1 MGYKIWFVKH
11 LLKEKLLLII
21 LITFLVIFIGTVS
34 ITPLFIGDIF
44 EELVK
49 ETGQVTKY
57 LLSNGFHTIQINSS
71 SFKAILITA
80 LFIGVAGIIR
90 AAADFI
96 QSYVDEVLAHKVTKN
111 VTAEFYNDLLE
122 KSQEFHDRVR
132 IGDVMARATYDTRQ
146 MNIFIAPGIKFLFEA
161 SFTLIF
167 SVSLMLWISPKL
179 TLLLAAAL
187 PFYIIA
193 IYDYNRKLRPISKAQ
208 MEQNGLLNSRL
219 QESITGIRV
228 IRGFVKEKEEI
239 NQFDIETDK
248 LRDINTKRGIISAR
262 YYAVAITVL
271 IIALSFL
278 WGSFEVTAGNLA
290 LDELITYVFLMMT
303 LMMPTWQV
311 GWTLTQFQIGMAAA
325 KRIFEMKERE
335 EYVPESSSPIDWAG
349 SQGTI
354 LFKDVSFSYNG
365 ESTRKKAL
373 NNINLEVPGGSTVAI
388 IGNPGSGKSTLMK
401 LLMRLYD
408 PSDGTINING
418 TNIKEMALS
427 NLREHIGVIE
437 QEVFLFSKSIRDN
450 IAFGKPD
457 ATQEE
462 IEHFAELAQAHEFI
476 MGFENGYDTVVGERG
491 VTLSG
496 GQKQR
501 IAIARALLIDPSIL
515 ILDDASSAIDA
526 ETERKIQTAIANVL
540 KNRTTFIITHRLATI
555 KNADLIMV
563 LRNGLLIDSGKH
575 DELILR
581 NIDYRRLFER
591 FSELPPMQIKEE
603 K

>member
-1 MGYKIWFVKH
+1 MGYKIWFLKH
-11 LLKEKLLLII
+11 ILREKFLTII
-21 LITFLVIFIGTVS
+21 GLTFLIIFIGTVS

-44 EELVK
+44 GELARQPGRA
-49 ETGQVTKY
+49 TQY
-57 LLSNGFHTIQINSS
+57 LLSEGIVTLKINAA
-71 SFKAILITA
+71 SFRAILITG
-80 LFIGVAGIIR
+80 LFIAIAGLVR
-90 AAADFI
+90 AVADFT
-96 QSYVDEVLAHKVTKN
+96 QSYVNEVLAHKVTKN
-111 VTAEFYNDLLE
+111 VTEEFYNDLLE

-179 TLLLAAAL
+179 TLLLPIAL

-193 IYDYNRKLRPISKAQ
+193 IWDYNRKLRPISKAQ

-219 QESITGIRV
+219 QESITGIRI
-228 IRGFVKEKEEI
+228 IRSFVKEKSEI
-239 NQFDIETDK
+239 EQFDVETNK
-248 LRDINTKRGIISAR
+248 LRDINTRRGILSAR
-262 YYAVAITVL
+262 YYAVAITILV
-271 IIALSFL
+271 IAFGFL
-278 WGSFEVTAGNLA
+278 WGAHEVTAGNLSLA
-290 LDELITYVFLMMT
+290 DLITYVFLAMT
-303 LMMPTWQV
+303 LTMPTWQF
-311 GWTLTQFQIGMAAA
+311 GWTITQFQIGMAAA
-325 KRIFEMKERE
+325 KRIYEMKERH
-335 EYVPESSSPIDWAG
+335 EYVPEPSSPQNWSG
-349 SQGTI
+349 ELETI
-354 LFKDVSFSYNG
+354 NFDDVSFSYNG
-365 ESTRKKAL
+365 QSTRKLAL
-373 NNINLEVPGGSTVAI
+373 NSFKLEVKGGSTVAV

-408 PSDGTINING
+408 PTKGTISING
-418 TNIKEMALS
+418 VDIKDLCLS

-437 QEVFLFSKSIRDN
+437 QEVFLFSKSIREN

-457 ATQEE
+457 ATNEE
-462 IEHFAELAQAHEFI
+462 IEHFAKLAQAHEFI
-476 MGFENGYDTVVGERG
+476 MGFENGYDTLVGERG

-501 IAIARALLIDPSIL
+501 IAIARALLINPSIL

-555 KNADLIMV
+555 KNADLIIV
-563 LRNGLLIDSGKH
+563 LRNGELKDSGSH

-591 FSELPPMQIKEE
+591 FSELPPIKVMEGD
-603 K
+603 

>member
-1 MGYKIWFVKH
+1 MGYKIWFLKH
-11 LLKEKLLLII
+11 LLREKLLSSTVVIFLI
-21 LITFLVIFIGTVS
+21 IFIGSVS

-44 EELVK
+44 GELVK
-49 ETGQVTKY
+49 QPGRVTQY
-57 LLSNGFHTIQINSS
+57 LVTLGFDTIRINAA
-71 SFKAILITA
+71 SFHAILITG
-80 LFIGVAGIIR
+80 LFIAISGVVR
-90 AAADFI
+90 AAADFT
-96 QSYVDEVLAHKVTKN
+96 QSYMDEVLAHKITKN

-122 KSQEFHDRVR
+122 KSQEFHDRVK

-161 SFTLIF
+161 TFTVLF

-179 TLLLAAAL
+179 TILLAAAI
-187 PFYIIA
+187 PFYVVTIW
-193 IYDYNRKLRPISKAQ
+193 DYNRKLRPISKAQ
-208 MEQNGLLNSRL
+208 MEQNGLLNSKL

-228 IRGFVKEKEEI
+228 IRSFVKEKSEI

-248 LRDINTKRGIISAR
+248 LRKINTRRGILSAR
-262 YYAVAITVL
+262 YYAVAITIL
-271 IIALSFL
+271 ITALSFL
-278 WGSFEVTAGNLA
+278 WGSFEVTAGRMT
-290 LDELITYVFLMMT
+290 LDNLITYVFLMMT
-303 LMMPTWQV
+303 LTMPTWQF
-311 GWTLTQFQIGMAAA
+311 GWAITQFQIGMAAA
-325 KRIFEMKERE
+325 KRIYEMKERK
-335 EYVPESSSPIDWAG
+335 EYVPEPSSPEFWSG
-349 SQGTI
+349 EQGTI
-354 LFKDVSFSYNG
+354 RFEKVSFSYNG
-365 ESTRKKAL
+365 GSTRKKAL
-373 NNINLEVPGGSTVAI
+373 NNINLEVPGGSTVAV

-408 PSDGTINING
+408 PTQGAIYING
-418 TNIKEMALS
+418 ADIKKLCLS
-427 NLREHIGVIE
+427 NLRENIGVIE

-450 IAFGKPD
+450 IAFGKPN
-457 ATQEE
+457 ATNEE
-462 IEHFAELAQAHEFI
+462 IEHFAKLAQAHEFI
-476 MGFENGYDTVVGERG
+476 MGFENGYATQVGERG

-555 KNADLIMV
+555 KNANLIIV
-563 LRNGLLIDSGKH
+563 LRNGNLIDSGTH

-591 FSELPPMQIKEE
+591 FSELPPMQVVEGD
-603 K
+603 

>member
-1 MGYKIWFVKH
+1 MGYKSWFFKH
-11 LLKEKLLLII
+11 IVREKLLSTILLVFLIM
-21 LITFLVIFIGTVS
+21 FIATVS
-34 ITPLFIGDIF
+34 ITPLFIGDVF

-49 ETGQVTKY
+49 QPGQVTQQLVDY
-57 LLSNGFHTIQINSS
+57 GFNTILLNAA
-71 SFKAILITA
+71 SFRAILVTG
-80 LFIGVAGIIR
+80 LFIAVSGVIR

-96 QSYVDEVLAHKVTKN
+96 QSYVNEVLAHKITKN

-132 IGDVMARATYDTRQ
+132 IGEVMARATYDTRQ
-146 MNIFIAPGIKFLFEA
+146 MNIFISPGIKFLFEA
-161 SFTLIF
+161 TFTLIF
-167 SVSLMLWISPKL
+167 SVSLMIWISPKL
-179 TLLLAAAL
+179 TLLLPAAL
-187 PFYIIA
+187 PFYIIT
-193 IYDYNRKLRPISKAQ
+193 IRDYNKKLRPISQAQ

-228 IRGFVKEKEEI
+228 IRSFVKEKSEI
-239 NQFDIETDK
+239 GQFDVETDK
-248 LRDINTKRGIISAR
+248 LRILNTRRGVLSAR
-262 YYAVAITVL
+262 YYAVGITFL

-278 WGSFEVTAGNLA
+278 WGSHEVSAGLMT
-290 LDELITYVFLMMT
+290 LDDLITYVFLAMT
-303 LMMPTWQV
+303 LIMPTWQF
-311 GWTLTQFQIGMAAA
+311 GWAITQFQIGMAAA
-325 KRIFEMKERE
+325 KRIFEMKERK
-335 EYVPESSSPIDWAG
+335 EYVPDPDKPNLWKGDQGPIR
-349 SQGTI
+349 
-354 LFKDVSFSYNG
+354 FENVSFSYNG
-365 ESTRKKAL
+365 KSTRKDAL
-373 NNINLEVPGGSTVAI
+373 KKINLDVPGGSTVAI

-408 PSDGTINING
+408 PTEGAIYING
-418 TNIKEMALS
+418 SNIKDYGLS
-427 NLREHIGVIE
+427 NLRQHIGVIE
-437 QEVFLFSKSIRDN
+437 QEVFLFSKTIKEN

-462 IEHFAELAQAHEFI
+462 IEHFAKLAEAYDFI
-476 MGFENGYDTVVGERG
+476 MGFENGFDTVVGERG

-501 IAIARALLIDPSIL
+501 IAIARALLINPSVL

-563 LRNGLLIDSGKH
+563 LRNGSLIDSGKH

-591 FSELPPMQIKEE
+591 FSELPPMQIMEGD
-603 K
+603 